1 MRRLVLDMA
10 VVGEERKEL
19 ETRLKGERRLF
30 RHTLAQLQQQM
41 TSLEREK
48 KDILPIV
55 TCLALVTCL
64 VVLAIILPVAPAQ
77 LMRPGIGQ
85 NVFYALGDCLTLG
98 LRAIH
103 SLGSCGSRFH
113 LHEREGGRG
122 EEEEEEE
129 EEERIGRSNSRKKRG
144 GRMEAEILSPHRVLS
159 CTLTF
164 PTAGESSGE
173 LPDTTAVAEPA
184 GGCRST
190 GTDPHRPHP
199 PQGRWPLDTA

>member
-64 VVLAIILPVAPAQ
+64 AIVTCLVVLAIILPVAPAQ

-85 NVFYALGDCLTLG
+85 NVSYALGDCLTLG
-98 LRAIH
+98 LRAIR
-103 SLGSCGSRFH
+103 SLGSCGS
-113 LHEREGGRG
+113 
-122 EEEEEEE
+122 
-129 EEERIGRSNSRKKRG
+129 
-144 GRMEAEILSPHRVLS
+144 
-159 CTLTF
+159 
-164 PTAGESSGE
+164 
-173 LPDTTAVAEPA
+173 
-184 GGCRST
+184 
-190 GTDPHRPHP
+190 
-199 PQGRWPLDTA
+199 